1 MSYSGGEHFNKLA
14 KSRGYRSRAAFKLHQ
29 INNKFNLLKKGC
41 SVMDL
46 GSSPGGW
53 SQVAKELVGNSGKV
67 FALDIIPMKPIKGVE
82 FIEFDFRDKDIKK
95 FINLDFNVVISD
107 IAPNI
112 SGIAITD
119 KENMLELLNNVVD
132 FCNSSLIKGGSLIAK
147 CFENSKND
155 LKRSLLNH
163 FSNVTFYKPDASRK
177 TSKEIYVIAQNKL
190 K

>member
-1 MSYSGGEHFNKLA
+1 
-14 KSRGYRSRAAFKLHQ
+14 
-29 INNKFNLLKKGC
+29 
-41 SVMDL
+41 MDL

-67 FALDIIPMKPIKGVE
+67 FALDIIPMKPINGVE

-119 KENMLELLNNVVD
+119 KEKIVKINGT
-132 FCNSSLIKGGSLIAK
+132 K
-147 CFENSKND
+147 
-155 LKRSLLNH
+155 
-163 FSNVTFYKPDASRK
+163 
-177 TSKEIYVIAQNKL
+177 
-190 K
+190 

>member
-1 MSYSGGEHFNKLA
+1 MYK
-14 KSRGYRSRAAFKLHQ
+14 RQ
-29 INNKFNLLKKGC
+29 
-41 SVMDL
+41 
-46 GSSPGGW
+46 
-53 SQVAKELVGNSGKV
+53 
-67 FALDIIPMKPIKGVE
+67 
-82 FIEFDFRDKDIKK
+82 
-95 FINLDFNVVISD
+95 
-107 IAPNI
+107 
-112 SGIAITD
+112 AITD

-132 FCNSSLIKGGSLIAK
+132 FCNSSLMKGGSLIAK

>member
-53 SQVAKELVGNSGKV
+53 SQVAKEIVGNSGKV
-67 FALDIIPMKPIKGVE
+67 FALDIIPMKPINGVE

-95 FINLDFNVVISD
+95 YINLDFNVVISD

-132 FCNSSLIKGGSLIAK
+132 FCNSSLTKGGSLIAK

-155 LKRSLLNH
+155 LKLSLIH
-163 FSNVTFYKPDASRK
+163 
-177 TSKEIYVIAQNKL
+177 I
-190 K
+190 

>member
-14 KSRGYRSRAAFKLHQ
+14 KAKGYRSRAAFKLHQ
-29 INNKFNLLKKGC
+29 IDKKFKLLKKGF

-53 SQVAKELVGNSGKV
+53 SQVAKELVGDSGEV
-67 FALDIIPMKPIKGVE
+67 FALDIIPMKPINGVE
-82 FIEFDFRDKDIKK
+82 FIEYDFRDKDIKK
-95 FINLDFNVVISD
+95 YINLYFNVVISD

-119 KENMLELLNNVVD
+119 KENMLELLNNVTS
-132 FCNSSLIKGGSLIAK
+132 FCNSFLLKGGSLIAK
-147 CFENSKND
+147 CFDSSKNE
-155 LKRSLLNH
+155 LKKSLSNQY
-163 FSNVTFYKPDASRK
+163 SNVIFFKPDASRK
-177 TSKEIYVIAQNKL
+177 ISKEIYVIAQNKL

>member
-67 FALDIIPMKPIKGVE
+67 FALDIIPMKPINGVE

-95 FINLDFNVVISD
+95 YIRYIADWRLNQLNLDPIY
-107 IAPNI
+107 
-112 SGIAITD
+112 GI
-119 KENMLELLNNVVD
+119 KEHPLPWLTEILNGVEHAN
-132 FCNSSLIKGGSLIAK
+132 F
-147 CFENSKND
+147 FEARATEYSKA
-155 LKRSLLNH
+155 STQGTWTEA
-163 FSNVTFYKPDASRK
+163 FS
-177 TSKEIYVIAQNKL
+177 
-190 K
+190 

>member
-1 MSYSGGEHFNKLA
+1 
-14 KSRGYRSRAAFKLHQ
+14 
-29 INNKFNLLKKGC
+29 
-41 SVMDL
+41 MDL

-53 SQVAKELVGNSGKV
+53 SQVAKELVGNSGKSIC
-67 FALDIIPMKPIKGVE
+67 FGYIPMKPINGVE

-132 FCNSSLIKGGSLIAK
+132 FCNPL
-147 CFENSKND
+147 
-155 LKRSLLNH
+155 
-163 FSNVTFYKPDASRK
+163 
-177 TSKEIYVIAQNKL
+177 
-190 K
+190 

>member
-67 FALDIIPMKPIKGVE
+67 FALDIIPMKPINGVE
-82 FIEFDFRDKDIKK
+82 FIKFDFRDKDIKK
-95 FINLDFNVVISD
+95 FINLDFNVNKVNRKTKILIDQTIENFQAIYSD
-107 IAPNI
+107 NCRVYIRP
-112 SGIAITD
+112 SGT
-119 KENMLELLNNVVD
+119 EPVMRVLVL
-132 FCNSSLIKGGSLIAK
+132 SLIH
-147 CFENSKND
+147 N
-155 LKRSLLNH
+155 
-163 FSNVTFYKPDASRK
+163 
-177 TSKEIYVIAQNKL
+177 
-190 K
+190 

>member
-1 MSYSGGEHFNKLA
+1 
-14 KSRGYRSRAAFKLHQ
+14 
-29 INNKFNLLKKGC
+29 
-41 SVMDL
+41 
-46 GSSPGGW
+46 
-53 SQVAKELVGNSGKV
+53 
-67 FALDIIPMKPIKGVE
+67 MKPINGVE

-132 FCNSSLIKGGSLIAK
+132 FCNSSLMKGGSLVAK

>member
-14 KSRGYRSRAAFKLHQ
+14 KSRGYRSRAAFKLYQ
-29 INNKFNLLKKGC
+29 INNKFNLLKKGY

-67 FALDIIPMKPIKGVE
+67 FALDIIPMKPINGVE

-132 FCNSSLIKGGSLIAK
+132 FCNSSLMKGGSLIAK

-155 LKRSLLNH
+155 LKRYLLNH
-163 FSNVTFYKPDASRK
+163 FNNVTFYKPDASRK